1 MAGLWGKHGPAT
13 EPSQFG
19 KDVMAKPG
27 SPEWQAEL
35 DRQIAEHDAQN
46 RERDAK
52 IDAELKRKAGEASQ

>member
-1 MAGLWGKHGPAT
+1 
-13 EPSQFG
+13 
-19 KDVMAKPG
+19 MAKPG